1 MQDYIRKIIG
11 ARVYDVAIESPL
23 DPLPRLSAR
32 IGGSALLT
40 PAGAVDKTALLE
52 AMRANPVLRREVEN
66 MVHSLTHK
74 ALEAFWIQQESLGVP
89 LAAGQTG
96 LTALAYIGGLMH
108 LPIANASAIAQ
119 ATPLALTA
127 AGAILLGEA
136 VGWRRW
142 LSVAVGFCGI
152 LIIVRPGP
160 DGFNAW
166 ALLILLSVV
175 LVTIREISTRFIAP
189 NTDTAVVSLVTQV
202 MVTVACG
209 LLAATEVW
217 QPMDMMQTGLIV
229 LASIGCLLG
238 VHFSIDAMR
247 HGDISLVAQFRYS
260 FIPFAIFLGWLVWG
274 DVPDLLTF
282 VGIAVVAGSGIY
294 VFYRERVRH
303 QLLASR
309 AEPGI

>member
-1 MQDYIRKIIG
+1 MTDFRDTLRGIVAMLLSCLFFIINDTIIKVT
-11 ARVYDVAIESPL
+11 AEELPL
-23 DPLPRLSAR
+23 GQVLFLRSVLATAVVLVIVWKMGLLPRVLPQTSR
-32 IGGSALLT
+32 FVLT
-40 PAGAVDKTALLE
+40 
-52 AMRANPVLRREVEN
+52 RSIVE
-66 MVHSLTHK
+66 
-74 ALEAFWIQQESLGVP
+74 GV
-89 LAAGQTG
+89 T
-96 LTALAYIGGLMH
+96 TLAYIGGLMH

-217 QPMDMMQTGLIV
+217 QPMDMMQIGLIG

>member
-1 MQDYIRKIIG
+1 MTDFRDTLRGIVAMLLSCLFFIINDTIIKVT
-11 ARVYDVAIESPL
+11 AEELPL
-23 DPLPRLSAR
+23 GQVLFLRSVLATAVVLVIVWKMGLLPRVLPQTSR
-32 IGGSALLT
+32 FVLT
-40 PAGAVDKTALLE
+40 
-52 AMRANPVLRREVEN
+52 RSIVE
-66 MVHSLTHK
+66 
-74 ALEAFWIQQESLGVP
+74 GV
-89 LAAGQTG
+89 T
-96 LTALAYIGGLMH
+96 TLAYIGGLMH

-202 MVTVACG
+202 MVTIACG

-217 QPMDMMQTGLIV
+217 QPMDMMQIGLIG

>member
-1 MQDYIRKIIG
+1 MRYI
-11 ARVYDVAIESPL
+11 
-23 DPLPRLSAR
+23 
-32 IGGSALLT
+32 
-40 PAGAVDKTALLE
+40 
-52 AMRANPVLRREVEN
+52 
-66 MVHSLTHK
+66 
-74 ALEAFWIQQESLGVP
+74 
-89 LAAGQTG
+89 
-96 LTALAYIGGLMH
+96 
-108 LPIANASAIAQ
+108 
-119 ATPLALTA
+119 TPLKA
-127 AGAILLGEA
+127 AEGLGAAHEGTQHHWA
-136 VGWRRW
+136 MTV
-142 LSVAVGFCGI
+142 S
-152 LIIVRPGP
+152 
-160 DGFNAW
+160 AW

-202 MVTVACG
+202 MVTIACG

-217 QPMDMMQTGLIV
+217 QPMDMMQIGLIV